1 MFSGWILVNLIAW
14 TNTHSE
20 FILAVWPLF
29 GIFSALISITSL
41 YLVYVF
47 THDED
52 APVTLKLSFIV
63 LLLPIFLFA
72 HTDLS
77 VSGFNIS
84 DCDAFGFEGFWYN
97 FYYTSLGAVAMLWSG
112 YFLLKRYFSSDKSF
126 RKQVLLFGVGIEFFL
141 FTFFSI
147 IWLAS
152 YLANV
157 GLVQDSDFEFY
168 GLFGMAIFMVF
179 IGILMAKFKTF
190 QVGILSAQALIVALV
205 LLVGSQFTFNHTPT
219 SNVLT
224 SITLILTGIAGLILN
239 RSVRREVAQREKLEV
254 LTDQLEHANERLK
267 ELDKLKSEFVSIASH
282 QLRSP
287 LTAIRGYASMLAEG
301 SFGKLPE
308 KGQEAADRIAES
320 ARLMAMSVE
329 DYLNVSRI
337 ESGNMKY
344 ELSDFNLKA
353 RVEEVTDQLR
363 EVATE
368 KNLLLIFRS
377 DLKGRGIVHADVGKT
392 VQICHNLINNSI
404 KYTPKGTITV
414 LLRDDVALNKVY
426 VEISD
431 TGVGMS
437 EKTIKSL
444 FQKFSRAENANQTNT
459 SGTGLGLFVANKM
472 AEAMGG
478 DIRAESDGEGKGS
491 RFILELPLAT

>member
-1 MFSGWILVNLIAW
+1 M
-14 TNTHSE
+14 
-20 FILAVWPLF
+20 
-29 GIFSALISITSL
+29 
-41 YLVYVF
+41 
-47 THDED
+47 
-52 APVTLKLSFIV
+52 VTLQCL
-63 LLLPIFLFA
+63 
-72 HTDLS
+72 
-77 VSGFNIS
+77 
-84 DCDAFGFEGFWYN
+84 
-97 FYYTSLGAVAMLWSG
+97 
-112 YFLLKRYFSSDKSF
+112 
-126 RKQVLLFGVGIEFFL
+126 
-141 FTFFSI
+141 
-147 IWLAS
+147 
-152 YLANV
+152 
-157 GLVQDSDFEFY
+157 
-168 GLFGMAIFMVF
+168 
-179 IGILMAKFKTF
+179 
-190 QVGILSAQALIVALV
+190 
-205 LLVGSQFTFNHTPT
+205 
-219 SNVLT
+219 
-224 SITLILTGIAGLILN
+224 
-239 RSVRREVAQREKLEV
+239 
-254 LTDQLEHANERLK
+254 
-267 ELDKLKSEFVSIASH
+267 
-282 QLRSP
+282 
-287 LTAIRGYASMLAEG
+287 LAEG
-301 SFGKLPE
+301 SFGKLSE

-444 FQKFSRAENANQTNT
+444 FQKFSRAENANQTNS